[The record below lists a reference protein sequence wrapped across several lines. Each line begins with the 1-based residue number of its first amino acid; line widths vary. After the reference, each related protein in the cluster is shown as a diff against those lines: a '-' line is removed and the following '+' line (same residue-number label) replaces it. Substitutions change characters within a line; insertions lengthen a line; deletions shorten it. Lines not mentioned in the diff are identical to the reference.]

1 MGVVNKDIMLE
12 FEKEMLDKGD
22 ELARAWVFRIV
33 AGNKSIFWAKYRDDI
48 VGDSAASKDVIN
60 EQVKLLVE
68 SEKKRYQDD
77 NIDRIDPGTM
87 WEIVNGV
94 WWPSIQDV
102 DVALIDH
109 PNDPELSSMRG
120 IALKTLFNS
129 SGNIKMEK
137 TDHSFA
143 PQKGYFSPLVN
154 AYNRVM
160 SDLIGSTGLYSG
172 ITAFDNNRDEI
183 GGIFGFREGQH
194 EDFRPDEQKEILSKL
209 FATEQAAKVWW
220 ISQFGHNGNLG
231 RPLLTAAN
239 LNSYLGY
246 FNMMIG
252 WLGGDLALNVRGISE
267 AERQTFRTFPFDSNK
282 FEFNNTKRSHDVL
295 SLRCCTDAIQ
305 AQYKWLQEQKTGQ
318 NKDFYQG
325 WFDRFFTNPKSL
337 VNMLIIINE
346 RVHLNAQSE
355 FTYSQK
361 CGDRLRAMGGALATT
376 FKLNIGD

>member
-1 MGVVNKDIMLE
+1 MGVVNKSSMLE
-12 FEKEMLDKGD
+12 FEKEILDKGD
-22 ELARAWVFRIV
+22 ELARAWVFRII
-33 AGNKSIFWAKYRDDI
+33 AGENSNFWTTYRDDI
-48 VGDSAASKDVIN
+48 VGDDAAPKDVIN
-60 EQVKLLVE
+60 SQVKLLVE
-68 SEKKRYQDD
+68 SEKQRYQDE

-87 WEIVNGV
+87 WEIMNGV

-109 PNDPELSSMRG
+109 PNDPKLSSMRG
-120 IALKTLFNS
+120 IALKTVFNS
-129 SGNIKMEK
+129 NGNIKLKK
-137 TDHSFA
+137 TNLSFA
-143 PQKGYFSPLVN
+143 PQKGYFKPLYR
-154 AYNRVM
+154 AYNNVIQ
-160 SDLIGSTGLYSG
+160 DLIGNKSFFAT
-172 ITAFDNNRDEI
+172 TAFTSEEL
-183 GGIFGFREGQH
+183 GFNEYYDG
-194 EDFRPDEQKEILSKL
+194 FRPDEQKEILSKL
-209 FATEQAAKVWW
+209 FTTEQAAKVWW
-220 ISQFGHNGNLG
+220 ISQFGNNPNLG
-231 RPLLTAAN
+231 RPIRTAAN

-252 WLGGDLALNVRGISE
+252 WLGGDNALNARGISA
-267 AERQTFRTFPFDSNK
+267 AEQQTFKTFPFDSNV
-282 FEFNNTKRSHDVL
+282 FEFNNTKQSHDVL

-305 AQYKWLQEQKTGQ
+305 AQYKWLQAQKTSP

-355 FTYSQK
+355 FKYSPK